1 MQGKRKA
8 GNTFEPTLKIKK
20 METQN
25 QKKILPTVG
34 GSLGYGWEIMS
45 KNFLV
50 LLLVVLVMGIVAFP
64 AQFVNINLGSD
75 KHGFKEI
82 IDFIGWPG
90 FAVLGAFAIML
101 GVFSFIY
108 SLLVV
113 PVFKYGSDFMFVHA
127 ARGNRPEFSTLVKG
141 FTDNYLHIVL
151 ASLLTVALIMLGTM
165 LLIVPG
171 IIVACRLVFV
181 SYLVMDKKLDPII
194 AVEESWKMTRGHG
207 WTIFG
212 MAILSFFIFL
222 AGLILLIVG
231 TIPAVMWIRSSFAS
245 LYEAIRI
252 ERNGAV
258 PVTVAE

>member
-1 MQGKRKA
+1 MQGKKRT
-8 GNTFEPTLKIKK
+8 GDTFGHTFKIKK
-20 METQN
+20 METLN

-34 GSLGYGWEIMS
+34 DSLGNGWEVMS

-50 LLLVVLVMGIVAFP
+50 LLLVVLVMGVIAFP
-64 AQFVNINLGSD
+64 AQFMNVNLNTD
-75 KHGFKEI
+75 EHGFKEI

-90 FAVLGAFAIML
+90 FAVLGAFAIIL
-101 GVFSFIY
+101 GIFAFFY
-108 SLLVV
+108 SLLIV

-127 ARGNRPEFSTLVKG
+127 ARGIRPEFSTLIKG

-151 ASLLTVALIMLGTM
+151 ARLLTVALIMLGTL

-222 AGLILLIVG
+222 AGLIMLIVG

-245 LYEAIRI
+245 LYEAVRK
-252 ERNGAV
+252 ERNGEV